1 MGRVR
6 ELSYAQALNEGAR
19 QLMERDERV
28 FILGQGVVSPWYV
41 GMTTVG
47 LLDQFGKKRVLDTP
61 VSEDAVTG
69 MALGA
74 AIAGM
79 RPIVVHPRMDFA
91 LLAMEQLIGQASNL
105 HYMSRG
111 QVTVPLTA
119 RLIINRGGEQAAQH
133 SQSLQALFAHIPG
146 LKVVMPSTPYD
157 AKGLLIASV
166 YDGNPVVFIDDRW
179 LYDDV
184 GPVPEEMYRVPIGR
198 SVVAREGQEVTLVA
212 SSYVAAQARRVATRL
227 ESIGIDAEIIDLRTV
242 KPIDSSVIVE
252 SVKKTG
258 RLVVVDGGWAA
269 CGISAEVAAL
279 VAESDAVQCLKA
291 PVKRLTLPPA
301 PAPMSA
307 TLEQAYY
314 RDADDISAAVQA
326 LFEEAGLKNDAQGL
340 P

>member
-1 MGRVR
+1 VR

-19 QLMERDERV
+19 QLMARDERV

-47 LLDQFGKKRVLDTP
+47 LRDQFGKKRVVDTP
-61 VSEDAVTG
+61 VSEDSVTG

-105 HYMSRG
+105 HYMSAG

-119 RLIINRGGEQAAQH
+119 RLIVNRGGEQAAQH

-166 YDGNPVVFIDDRW
+166 YDDNPVIFIDDRW
-179 LYDDV
+179 LYNDV
-184 GPVPEEMYRVPIGR
+184 GPVPEEMYQVPIGR
-198 SVVAREGQEVTLVA
+198 GVVTREGQDVTVVA
-212 SSYVAAQARRVATRL
+212 SSYLAAEAQRTAMQL
-227 ESIGIDAEIIDLRTV
+227 ESRGIDAEIIDLRTV
-242 KPIDSSVIVE
+242 KPIDSGVIVE

-258 RLVVVDGGWAA
+258 RLLVIDGGWAA
-269 CGISAEVAAL
+269 CGVSAEVAAL
-279 VAESDAVQCLKA
+279 VAESDAVQYLKA
-291 PVKRLTLPPA
+291 PVRRLTLPPA

-307 TLEQAYY
+307 VLEQAYY
-314 RDADDISAAVQA
+314 HDAEDIIAALQQLLEKPGVITPRSRC
-326 LFEEAGLKNDAQGL
+326 DV
-340 P
+340 